1 LTYTRYPS
9 LHDKAVFVTGGGS
22 GIGASIV
29 EAFVA
34 NGARVT
40 FVDIQDEPSNALA
53 DRLAATG
60 PKPSYIHCDLTDI
73 AALRAAIAT
82 AARQLGP
89 VGVLINN
96 AGNDQRQLVDEV
108 TPESWDRA
116 QDLNLKHLFF
126 AAQAV
131 RAGMRELGGGSIVN
145 FSSIAWMAGG
155 PKMVAYAAAKAGIV
169 GLTNALAR
177 EFGDDNIRVNAI
189 APGPVITERQRKLW
203 VSPADEE
210 MFKARQCIHRTLQA
224 DHLACAV
231 LFLASDDAA
240 MISKQC
246 LVVDGGLR

>member
-1 LTYTRYPS
+1 MTYTRYPS
-9 LHDKAVFVTGGGS
+9 LNDKAVFITGGGS

-34 NGARVT
+34 NGSRVT
-40 FVDIQDEPSNALA
+40 FVDIQDEQSNALA
-53 DRLAATG
+53 DRLAAAG
-60 PKPSYIHCDLTDI
+60 PKPNYIHCDLTDI

-82 AARQLGP
+82 AARQLGQIS
-89 VGVLINN
+89 VLINN
-96 AGNDQRQLVDEV
+96 AGNDQRQPVDEV
-108 TPESWDRA
+108 TPESWDLA
-116 QDLNLKHLFF
+116 QALNLKHLFF

-155 PKMVAYAAAKAGIV
+155 PKMAAYAAAKAGIV

-177 EFGDDNIRVNAI
+177 EFGGDNIRVNAI
-189 APGPVITERQRKLW
+189 APGAVITERQRRLW

-210 MFKARQCIHRTLQA
+210 LFKARQCIHRTLQA
-224 DHLACAV
+224 DHLARAV

-240 MISKQC
+240 MISKHC